1 MEMKKYKLGEIADI
15 IVGYPFESAK
25 FNTDGNGV
33 LLVRGMNV
41 SERFLRFGDEAR
53 YWNYITDDLKPY
65 YLKENDIVIGM
76 DGSKVGKNFALVKKE
91 DLPLVLVQR
100 VACIRAKRDYDQRYI
115 WQYVSSKRFIE
126 YVNTIKTG
134 SSIPHISGNQISNF
148 PIFVPDLQSQQK
160 IAAVLSAL
168 DDKIALNR
176 RMNAKLEQMAKRL
189 YEHWFVQFDFPVS
202 CHSELVSKSHS
213 EEMLN
218 QVQHDERI
226 KPYKSSGGKMVWNEE
241 LKREIPEGWEV
252 KKLGDLFTTNR
263 GVSYSTKT
271 ITGEIGIPMINL
283 ASFSPDG
290 SYKIDGIKIYTGEY
304 TEEKLL
310 KPFDL
315 VMCNT
320 QQTAIDFSKDII
332 GKALLV
338 PDIFKGDI
346 TSSHHVNTLK
356 VQNEK
361 LKFYLY
367 RLFNTDYFHAYI
379 SHYASGTNIMGLD
392 FAGVEN
398 YSAVIPSEEILSKFA
413 DFTLDIEKKK
423 SEIIRQNKKLI
434 SLRDRL
440 LPLLMN
446 GQVEVR

>member
-1 MEMKKYKLGEIADI
+1 MDFKKYTLNEICKIYGRIGFRGYTTKDLVEKKDDGAITLSPTNIIDGELDYSNNTYLNWNKYYESPEI
-15 IVGYPFESAK
+15 ILE
-25 FNTDGNGV
+25 
-33 LLVRGMNV
+33 
-41 SERFLRFGDEAR
+41 
-53 YWNYITDDLKPY
+53 
-65 YLKENDIVIGM
+65 ENNI
-76 DGSKVGKNFALVKKE
+76 
-91 DLPLVLVQR
+91 VLV
-100 VACIRAKRDYDQRYI
+100 
-115 WQYVSSKRFIE
+115 
-126 YVNTIKTG
+126 KTG
-134 SSIPHISGNQISNF
+134 SSLGKTALVRKLFHPTTLNPQ
-148 PIFVPDLQSQQK
+148 FVVLKDIKANPVYFSYLIKSDYFQK
-160 IAAVLSAL
+160 NIAAIKVGSAIPTLSQEDFGSIKIFLPNREIQNKIGTILSAF
-168 DDKIALNR
+168 DNKIALNR
-176 RMNAKLEQMAKRL
+176 RMNAKLEAMAKQL
-189 YEHWFVQFDFPVS
+189 YDYWFVQFDFPN
-202 CHSELVSKSHS
+202 E
-213 EEMLN
+213 N
-218 QVQHDERI
+218 G
-226 KPYKSSGGKMVWNEE
+226 KPYKASGGKMEYNEV
-241 LKREIPEGWEV
+241 LKREIPAGWEV
-252 KKLGDLFTTNR
+252 KKLGSLFTTNR

-271 ITGEIGIPMINL
+271 ITGDKGIPMINL

-304 TEEKLL
+304 TNEKLL

-338 PDIFKGDI
+338 PDIFEGDI

-392 FAGVEN
+392 FAGVDN
-398 YSAVIPSEEILSKFA
+398 YSAVIPSEGVLSKFA
-413 DFTLDIEKKK
+413 DFTLNIEKKK
-423 SEIIRQNKKLI
+423 SEIIRENKKLI

-446 GQVEVR
+446 GQVEVK

>member
-1 MEMKKYKLGEIADI
+1 MKTYKLRELLEIKNGRDHKGLNSGI
-15 IVGYPFESAK
+15 YPVYGSGGIMRYVDSFLYDKPS
-25 FNTDGNGV
+25 V
-33 LLVRGMNV
+33 LLPRKGTLDNIQYADKAFWTVDTIYYTEVN
-41 SERFLRFGDEAR
+41 SEKVNA
-53 YWNYITDDLKPY
+53 Y
-65 YLKENDIVIGM
+65 YLYNYLKLLDLSNLDSGTGVPSM
-76 DGSKVGKNFALVKKE
+76 TFDSYYNLNVK
-91 DLPLVLVQR
+91 LPSL
-100 VACIRAKRDYDQRYI
+100 
-115 WQYVSSKRFIE
+115 E
-126 YVNTIKTG
+126 
-134 SSIPHISGNQISNF
+134 
-148 PIFVPDLQSQQK
+148 SQQK
-160 IAAVLSAL
+160 IAAVLSSL

-189 YEHWFVQFDFPVS
+189 YDHWFVQFDFP
-202 CHSELVSKSHS
+202 
-213 EEMLN
+213 N
-218 QVQHDERI
+218 ADG
-226 KPYKSSGGKMVWNEE
+226 KPYKASGGKMVWNET

-252 KKLGDLFTTNR
+252 KKLGELFTTNR

-290 SYKIDGIKIYTGEY
+290 SYKIDGIKVYTGEY
-304 TEEKLL
+304 TQEKVL

-338 PDIFKGDI
+338 PDIFEGDI

-356 VQNEK
+356 VHNEK

-379 SHYASGTNIMGLD
+379 SHFASGTNIMGLD
-392 FAGVEN
+392 FAGIEN
-398 YSAVIPSEEILSKFA
+398 YTAVIPGDEILSKFA
-413 DFTLDIEKKK
+413 DFTLNIEKKK
-423 SEIIRQNKKLI
+423 SEIIRENTKLI

-446 GQVEVR
+446 GQVEVK